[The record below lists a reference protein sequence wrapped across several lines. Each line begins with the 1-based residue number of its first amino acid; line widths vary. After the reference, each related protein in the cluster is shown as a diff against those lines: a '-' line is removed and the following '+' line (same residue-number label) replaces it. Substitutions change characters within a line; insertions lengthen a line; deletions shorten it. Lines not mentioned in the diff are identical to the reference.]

1 VRRDGDP
8 PGATAGAT
16 SEGAGWL
23 MVGRLRGKRFD
34 AAPSEADSPPGAI
47 SRDHVNDIVVNLARR
62 SQSLV
67 ERQLKILEELES
79 GEKDPDRLAVLY
91 KLEGLTARMRRT
103 NENLLVLAGS
113 SARRRGREPVPVA
126 ALVLAAVSES
136 DQYQR
141 VRAEVEDGLEVL
153 GLAAADLVHILAELL
168 DNAVAYSPPSSVVR
182 VTGRRTPAGSVA
194 ITIADEGIGVR
205 EGVLAD
211 LNAILESPPQVD
223 AEVTER
229 MGLVVVGHLAARHGV
244 TVRLRDAEPGVRVTL
259 HLPAEILV
267 RKPQAPASEETVRLT
282 PNAPGL
288 EFLDGE
294 ATMRLTPTEQTE
306 EKTVLL
312 PTRTPLASLPA
323 TVADA
328 APKHAEPAP
337 EPVLT
342 RLYDALRGDQA

>member
-1 VRRDGDP
+1 M
-8 PGATAGAT
+8 
-16 SEGAGWL
+16 L
-23 MVGRLRGKRFD
+23 GRLRGKR
-34 AAPSEADSPPGAI
+34 SGALESDEDVSVESI

-67 ERQLKILEELES
+67 ERQLRVLEELEA
-79 GEKDPDRLAVLY
+79 GESDPDRLAALY
-91 KLEGLTARMRRT
+91 KLEQLTARMRRT

-113 SARRRGREPVPVA
+113 SARRRGREPVPLA
-126 ALVLAAVSES
+126 ALVLAAISEN

-141 VRAEVEDGLEVL
+141 VHAEVEDGLEVT
-153 GLAAADLVHILAELL
+153 GLAAADLVHLLAELL
-168 DNAVAYSPPSSVVR
+168 DNAVSYSPPTSVVR
-182 VTGRRTPAGSVA
+182 VTGRRTPAGSA

-205 EGVLAD
+205 DGALAD
-211 LNAILESPPQVD
+211 LNALLEHPPQVD

-244 TVRLRDAEPGVRVTL
+244 KIRLRDADPGVRATIY
-259 HLPAEILV
+259 LPAEILV
-267 RKPQAPASEETVRLT
+267 RKPPPAPAAQDTVRLT

-294 ATMRLTPTEQTE
+294 ATMRLTFADPPD

-323 TVADA
+323 TAPDA
-328 APKHAEPAP
+328 QPVTHEPAP

-342 RLYDALRGDQA
+342 RLYDALRGDKA